1 MATKCVSLVRGRVAR
16 FTRLDNCGRLVYG
29 PNSVVTTKGIVT
41 VAYTV
46 VVDEGEEI
54 NVKNFADETC
64 LREPARPQFQG
75 LTAEITFCQVDPEL
89 FAMATGQRVLY
100 NAFGDAVGFSQ
111 DTKVIP
117 ADSAFALEVWSGA
130 STGGVCP
137 EGGQG
142 EYGYFLLPFIQGGT
156 IGDLT
161 IENAE
166 VTFTVTN
173 VATRDGNQW
182 GVGPYNVELDA
193 LSAPGPLVDPLTS
206 TEHFAL
212 KLTNVAPPTAQ
223 CGAWPLLDP
232 ADTEITSVTPTPDE
246 TDPEATFEIT
256 AAASEPWYIV
266 VDGIDGFFYSAD
278 GSDITIDFGTAGT
291 YDWTAYRGSDSTTGT
306 VTVPSP

>member
-1 MATKCVSLVRGRVAR
+1 MATKTAALVRGRVAR

-29 PNSVVTTKGIVT
+29 PDSQVVTKGIVT

-54 NVKNFADETC
+54 NLKNFADETC
-64 LREPARPQFQG
+64 VREPARPQFQG
-75 LTAEITFCQVDPEL
+75 LTAEITFCRVDPEL

-100 NAFGDAVGFSQ
+100 DAFGDAVGFSQ

-137 EGGQG
+137 PGGQG
-142 EYGYFLLPFIQGGT
+142 QYGYFLLPFIQGGT

-182 GVGPYNVELDA
+182 GVGPYNVELTA
-193 LSAPGPLVDPLTS
+193 LSAPGPLVDPLTA

-212 KLTNVAPPTAQ
+212 KLVTVAPPTAHD
-223 CGAWPLLDP
+223 GAWPLLDP
-232 ADTEITSVTPTPDE
+232 AGVALTSVTATPDV
-246 TDPEATFEIT
+246 TDPEAVFAPTPT
-256 AAASEPWYIV
+256 GTDPWYV
-266 VDGIDGFFYSAD
+266 EVDGQFFYSANG
-278 GSDITIDFGTAGT
+278 GSITADLGTGGT
-291 YDWTAYRGSDSTTGT
+291 YTWVAHRGTSTKTGT
-306 VTVPSP
+306 VTVPS